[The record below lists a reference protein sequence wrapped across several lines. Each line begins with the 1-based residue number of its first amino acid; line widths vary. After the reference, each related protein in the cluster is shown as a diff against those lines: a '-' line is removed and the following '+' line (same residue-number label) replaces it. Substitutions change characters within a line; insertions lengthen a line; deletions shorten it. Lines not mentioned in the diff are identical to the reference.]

1 MTRCFTPRACAG
13 RHARL
18 RCRHHFCRGSP
29 IWQLS
34 VNSSKK
40 ILLPVLESRRGHMR
54 LGTCKQSEKSTE
66 KGSCRGER
74 QRKARESVRIQVFL
88 KKNIF
93 CGCAVIPSWPTAIFE
108 LLADGADSL
117 GESDLDRQTVET
129 PSRDRY
135 ADATRFHD
143 SLVRESGR
151 RGDNFRPRTPI
162 RRSRTRG
169 WRCIAIGRTWRCS

>member
-18 RCRHHFCRGSP
+18 RCRHLFCRGCP

-34 VNSSKK
+34 VKFLQDTFAGSGKSEHGTCGWAHANSQKNPRKREAVEEKGSGKRGNPSESKCFSKK
-40 ILLPVLESRRGHMR
+40 ISSPDV
-54 LGTCKQSEKSTE
+54 
-66 KGSCRGER
+66 
-74 QRKARESVRIQVFL
+74 
-88 KKNIF
+88 
-93 CGCAVIPSWPTAIFE
+93 PSWPTAIFE

-143 SLVRESGR
+143 SLVQERGR